1 MKISWKTLLIAL
13 LCLRKTQNNILQM
26 LKKSKGHQ
34 LQLLGQTSLS
44 NSEGR
49 LDFFKCTL
57 LKWKKVN
64 RTGSRNKN
72 SSWGWQGWQLQATKL
87 SHPSPGFVK
96 FPTGSSGGVHR
107 VHVTNGAFI
116 VSQFKI
122 LHRPTT
128 LWQKSNIISCLWRF
142 STHKWTTT
150 PPRLVLQSLLSHR
163 VSCNGSTR
171 HPSLEKSPSAWSP
184 WQWSQPTSNS
194 NEDTILVWWA
204 A

>member
-1 MKISWKTLLIAL
+1 MHWTLVSSLYHLVFSSLIFVITKTTLKISWKTLLIAL

-96 FPTGSSGGVHR
+96 FPTGSSGGVHMQ
-107 VHVTNGAFI
+107 TCSCYKWSF
-116 VSQFKI
+116 
-122 LHRPTT
+122 HRFT
-128 LWQKSNIISCLWRF
+128 
-142 STHKWTTT
+142 
-150 PPRLVLQSLLSHR
+150 V
-163 VSCNGSTR
+163 
-171 HPSLEKSPSAWSP
+171 
-184 WQWSQPTSNS
+184 
-194 NEDTILVWWA
+194 
-204 A
+204 